1 MPYTDHVIPESYI
14 LLSNEDDIY
23 AYDICNML
31 EMAAS
36 F

>member
-1 MPYTDHVIPESYI
+1 MFWFND
-14 LLSNEDDIY
+14 DDIY